1 MILPQV
7 ATIRNNIVLQAEK
20 ERREKAA
27 KQERRKLAE
36 RQDLERRRR
45 DAEGFERSLRKK
57 LSVGDLLTMHKE
69 GRSYSDETILQV
81 VELNK
86 DESGNLHSITLSDG
100 EYVSHNI
107 KTLPS
112 SPFCYHYIF
121 SVEYVAKVITISRIN
136 SQKKFTVQT
145 FAQKLYCFKNSPLGG
160 AIIDCKHLQF

>member
-27 KQERRKLAE
+27 KQERRELAE
-36 RQDLERRRR
+36 SQDLERRRR

-69 GRSYSDETILQV
+69 GRSYSDETFL
-81 VELNK
+81 ELNK

-112 SPFCYHYIF
+112 SPFCYHSIF
-121 SVEYVAKVITISRIN
+121 SVEYVAKFITISKIN
-136 SQKKFTVQT
+136 SKKKITIQT
-145 FAQKLYCFKNSPLGG
+145 FAQNLYCLKSRR
-160 AIIDCKHLQF
+160 

>member
-7 ATIRNNIVLQAEK
+7 ATIRNDIVLQAEK

-27 KQERRKLAE
+27 KQERRELAE

-81 VELNK
+81 LELNK
-86 DESGNLHSITLSDG
+86 DESGNLQSATSKHYLPHLSAITTFFYGVIESIPRKKLQFKPL
-100 EYVSHNI
+100 HKN
-107 KTLPS
+107 
-112 SPFCYHYIF
+112 YIF
-121 SVEYVAKVITISRIN
+121 SKTRR
-136 SQKKFTVQT
+136 
-145 FAQKLYCFKNSPLGG
+145 
-160 AIIDCKHLQF
+160 

>member
-7 ATIRNNIVLQAEK
+7 ATFSNDIVLQAEK

-27 KQERRKLAE
+27 KQERRELAE
-36 RQDLERRRR
+36 SQDLERRRR

-86 DESGNLHSITLSDG
+86 DESGNLHSIT
-100 EYVSHNI
+100 
-107 KTLPS
+107 P
-112 SPFCYHYIF
+112 
-121 SVEYVAKVITISRIN
+121 TISKHYLPHLSAI
-136 SQKKFTVQT
+136 TT
-145 FAQKLYCFKNSPLGG
+145 FFLWNTIPKLLLFREAIPRKNYSSNLCTKTILFQKLAARWRS
-160 AIIDCKHLQF
+160 IHRKHLQF